1 MRFARTLRQRR
12 PYSLCTKSVA
22 QRADNILAANEDE
35 IAQAMEDDF
44 DRIEVIC
51 TLHANLIDQ
60 HHFSK
65 VLTAL
70 ASPEDKENVW
80 QRIKIAKKGGAS
92 RF

>member
-1 MRFARTLRQRR
+1 
-12 PYSLCTKSVA
+12 
-22 QRADNILAANEDE
+22 
-35 IAQAMEDDF
+35 MEDDF

-51 TLHANLIDQ
+51 TLHAKLIDQ